1 MVSQTR
7 EIIFS
12 SANLSAIPLSLST
25 PNTAH
30 FSALLS
36 ENGTDS
42 YKITFSLLAQN
53 AGSYT
58 DYVTLSGGGIMTDR
72 TIALN
77 ATILDSGTHVET
89 PSYNNFKVIGQQG
102 FIDIVTNEPII
113 TEIYTISGRLV
124 LKQK

>member
-1 MVSQTR
+1 
-7 EIIFS
+7 
-12 SANLSAIPLSLST
+12 
-25 PNTAH
+25 
-30 FSALLS
+30 
-36 ENGTDS
+36 
-42 YKITFSLLAQN
+42 
-53 AGSYT
+53 
-58 DYVTLSGGGIMTDR
+58 MTDR

-124 LKQK
+124 LKQKINATKSCKVESGIYVVRMTGKDAVQTKKYLSNNLTYIYPY